1 MGNIVKTKVID
12 GKTCVPTAFLA
23 EIFGVTTKTLASWAK
38 DGCPKADRGWWPIK
52 EVIAWRCDGTSPGKD
67 QDLSHLSLREQKIY
81 WETALKKEQ
90 TESRELENGIKR
102 GDYIEK
108 QVVADELAAFFT
120 AFKQAALGL
129 PRKIGI
135 LAVQY
140 TKRDE
145 AKAIE
150 REAMEVIRDALYEWS
165 AGRLAGLAP
174 GSDEDPETAGSHDG
188 E

>member
-52 EVIAWRCDGTSPGKD
+52 EVIAWRCDGASPGKD

-90 TESRELENGIKR
+90 THAKAFRNGVEQKEYLEVQ
-102 GDYIEK
+102 EVS
-108 QVVADELAAFFT
+108 QLLTAFFA

-135 LAVQY
+135 LAAQY
-140 TKRDE
+140 TERDE

-150 REAMEVIRDALYEWS
+150 REAMEVIRDALHEWS

-174 GSDEDPETAGSHDG
+174 GSDEDLEAAGSHDG